1 MRLRKK
7 KDAKA
12 ILQQQTDLVVLD
24 PAKYKGNWRAFFGN
38 DRPIHAELGMG
49 KGLFI
54 STMSVRHPDINFV
67 GVDRY
72 DELIRRASVKADAMW
87 REAYGRR
94 PDNLAL
100 VLHNV
105 EHLTDMF
112 GDGEVERIYLNF
124 SDPWPKKRHVKR
136 RLTHPRFL
144 AMYAKVLKPSGEIH
158 FKTDSAELF
167 EYSLNTFS
175 DFGFRLRNITF
186 NLHAG
191 GLHPDHVMTEYEQK
205 FVEQGKPIYRCEAL
219 LGGTP
224 AGAGGQAGEA
234 GAGSG
239 GDDAAG

>member
-12 ILQQQTDLVVLD
+12 ILQEQTDLVVLD
-24 PAKYKGNWRAFFGN
+24 PAKLKGNWQSFFGGR
-38 DRPIHAELGMG
+38 RPIHAELGMG

-54 STMSVRHPDINFV
+54 SKMSVRHPDVNFV

-72 DELIRRASVKADAMW
+72 DELIRRASVKADALW
-87 REAYGRR
+87 KEAHGRR

-100 VLHNV
+100 VLFNV
-105 EHLTDMF
+105 ERLTEMF
-112 GDGEVERIYLNF
+112 ADGEVDRIYLNF

-144 AMYAKVLKPSGEIH
+144 GMYARVLKPGGEIH

-186 NLHAG
+186 DLHAG
-191 GLHPDHVMTEYEQK
+191 GVSPDAVLTEYEQK

-219 LGGTP
+219 LDGRTPDLRIETP
-224 AGAGGQAGEA
+224 ANSANLL
-234 GAGSG
+234 
-239 GDDAAG
+239 